1 MLSSLAI
8 GARELAG
15 LPTILPPPSSGG
27 VEQKQLPERRQPQ
40 DLFPSRRLPGKLHQH
55 FLSAGKAM
63 DDSQRSLLKSTG
75 AAEEVKEQPQTRQ
88 LDAVQQSIM
97 DLALSDTRA
106 SAEQAIPEAGR
117 EKLLTVRSSKTKIL
131 KPVSLA
137 KSSFS
142 ILASTE
148 GNSQQAV
155 SFASLATETFI
166 MPLMNRF
173 WLYMRDVATSP
184 QQVFSKTGPYAGGLS
199 GVPAVLEPLLLSK
212 FLSTLAVLMDAG
224 RNSPHFLA
232 VLAPEALELVLA
244 IRPASADHSPEV
256 EEAALQLTLIV
267 LDASMAIDAGRTL
280 ARDFGKLTWQI
291 KDWAEA
297 VWNQK
302 EQEQQG
308 QRRGEIM
315 GAGGRAA
322 AGVLLRLDEV
332 VSKSIGYR

>member
-15 LPTILPPPSSGG
+15 LPTILPPASSTLKR
-27 VEQKQLPERRQPQ
+27 VSEHRQESDP
-40 DLFPSRRLPGKLHQH
+40 FPSQRLPGKLHEH
-55 FLSAGKAM
+55 FL
-63 DDSQRSLLKSTG
+63 
-75 AAEEVKEQPQTRQ
+75 AAAQASSNARPRQIRKERDNDAEAQFLQPETPH
-88 LDAVQQSIM
+88 LDAVQQSIT

-117 EKLLTVRSSKTKIL
+117 EKLLTVRATKTKIL

-137 KSSFS
+137 KASS
-142 ILASTE
+142 IITAKNDTT
-148 GNSQQAV
+148 AV
-155 SFASLATETFI
+155 QPASFAALATESFI

-184 QQVFSKTGPYAGGLS
+184 QQVYSKVGPYAGGLA

-212 FLSTLAVLMDAG
+212 FLSTLAVLLDAG

-232 VLAPEALELVLA
+232 VLVPEALELVLA
-244 IRPASADHSPEV
+244 IRHASNDHSPEV
-256 EEAALQLTLIV
+256 ENAALQLTLIV
-267 LDASMAIDAGRTL
+267 LDASIAIDSGRTL

-297 VWNQK
+297 AWSDK
-302 EQEQQG
+302 EQSQLG
-308 QRRGEIM
+308 GKGEIM
-315 GAGGRAA
+315 DSGGRAA
-322 AGVLLRLDEV
+322 AGVLLRLDQV
-332 VSKSIGYR
+332 VAKSIGYR